1 MSATTLIF
9 SHPDCARHETG
20 PGHPETA
27 QRLEAL
33 LETVDEAV
41 AAASR
46 RVAHV
51 IARPASEAEIALVH
65 PRSHI
70 DLVRQTAKA
79 AARTGR
85 LQHLDADT
93 VVSAA
98 SWDAALAA
106 AGTVVS
112 AVDAVGEGSAQNAFC
127 LARPPGHHASADRAM
142 GFCLFN
148 NVAVGTRHAQAHG
161 MQRALI
167 VDWDVHHGNGTETI
181 FYEDPDVF
189 YLSMHQSPHYPGTGR
204 RQDRG
209 RAAGEGTTLN
219 LPVSPGLP
227 ASRYVEELLGGFE
240 SAVSR
245 FDPDIIFISAGFDAA
260 AGDPLAGLTLTP
272 ADYHT
277 LTRHLME
284 VADRCCAGRVVSSLE
299 GGYDP
304 GNLRRCGLA
313 HIRALAGLD
322 IS

>member
-1 MSATTLIF
+1 MSTTTRVF

-20 PGHPETA
+20 PGHPERA
-27 QRLEAL
+27 QRLEAMS
-33 LETVDEAV
+33 EAVDEAAAV
-41 AAASR
+41 ANG
-46 RVAHV
+46 RVAH
-51 IARPASEAEIALVH
+51 ARGRPATEAEIALVH
-65 PRSHI
+65 PQSHI
-70 DLVRQTAKA
+70 DLVRQTATA

-85 LQHLDADT
+85 LQYIDADT
-93 VVSAA
+93 VVSTA

-112 AVDAVGEGSAQNAFC
+112 AVDALAEGSVQNAFC
-127 LARPPGHHASADRAM
+127 LARPPGHHATADRAM

-167 VDWDVHHGNGTETI
+167 VDWDVHHGNGTEAI

-189 YLSMHQSPHYPGTGR
+189 YLSLHQSPHYPGTGR

-219 LPVSPGLP
+219 LPVPPELP
-227 ASRYVEELLGGFE
+227 ASRYVEELLGGLE
-240 SAVSR
+240 SAISR

-272 ADYHT
+272 AEYHT
-277 LTRHLME
+277 LTSRLME
-284 VADRCCAGRVVSSLE
+284 VADRCCDRRVVSSLE
-299 GGYDP
+299 GGYDLD
-304 GNLRRCGLA
+304 NLRRCGLA

-322 IS
+322 VS